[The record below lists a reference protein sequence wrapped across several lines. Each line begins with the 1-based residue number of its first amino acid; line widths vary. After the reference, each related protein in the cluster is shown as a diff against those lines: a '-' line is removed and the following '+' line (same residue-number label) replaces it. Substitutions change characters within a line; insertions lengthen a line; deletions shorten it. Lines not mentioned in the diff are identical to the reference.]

1 MLNHTISLPPSL
13 VISNLW
19 SCINDPLYT
28 MPYATR
34 KGAIL
39 LRTQVIVFSTHIYD
53 KACLGDSSRE
63 HIFYVN
69 RTSYVCDNFQSINCV
84 KYVLGYISRS
94 IQFQRKLWE
103 LFCIRS
109 AYGVWIPQ
117 HTPSAYTNTW
127 QHLWVWLCTT
137 WETRSHQTWDDYNW
151 PTPPYSTAFFWLV
164 FTQASKEKN
173 TQ

>member
-1 MLNHTISLPPSL
+1 
-13 VISNLW
+13 
-19 SCINDPLYT
+19 

-109 AYGVWIPQ
+109 AYGV
-117 HTPSAYTNTW
+117 
-127 QHLWVWLCTT
+127 
-137 WETRSHQTWDDYNW
+137 
-151 PTPPYSTAFFWLV
+151 
-164 FTQASKEKN
+164 
-173 TQ
+173 